1 MITQGS
7 QPGCSM
13 LDFLSVLS
21 IISSKY
27 ISRFGTKLGQDP
39 KLEDMMWTSLTDMLA
54 KVGTTHY

>member
-1 MITQGS
+1 
-7 QPGCSM
+7 M

-54 KVGTTHY
+54 KVGTTHYLNK